1 MNNSYKYLVKF
12 KENKYNIKNDPIFN
26 DLLLVPHIFPISIE
40 TNSMLSNRTT
50 RLVSNINISHLHK
63 PLPHEYTNCWFLT
76 YSTSAH

>member
-12 KENKYNIKNDPIFN
+12 KENKYNIKNDPIFNDLIFN

-50 RLVSNINISHLHK
+50 RLVSNINISYLHK
-63 PLPHEYTNCWFLT
+63 PLPHEYTNC
-76 YSTSAH
+76 